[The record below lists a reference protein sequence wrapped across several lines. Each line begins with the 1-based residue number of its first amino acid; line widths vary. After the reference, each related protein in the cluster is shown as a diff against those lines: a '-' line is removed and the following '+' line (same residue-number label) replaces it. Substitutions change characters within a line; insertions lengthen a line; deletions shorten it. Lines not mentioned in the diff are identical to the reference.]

1 MPRLDVV
8 VAHGDRVVAEVV
20 HRRGDDVRREG
31 VDVVVVVRRGLALQ
45 EVTSIQQQGLGVGAT
60 DLTQYRREARHTP
73 RAWAVIEEVVGE
85 DIPVDV
91 GRVEDAELV
100 LRDTGGLLR
109 PGYGA

>member
-8 VAHGDRVVAEVV
+8 VAHGDCVVAEVV

-31 VDVVVVVRRGLALQ
+31 VDVVVVVRRGLTLQ
-45 EVTSIQQQGLGVGAT
+45 EVTSVQQQGLGVGTT
-60 DLTQYRREARHTP
+60 DLAQYRRETRHAPCAR
-73 RAWAVIEEVVGE
+73 AVIEEVIGE

-91 GRVEDAELV
+91 CRVEDTELV
-100 LRDTGGLLR
+100 LRDTGRLLC